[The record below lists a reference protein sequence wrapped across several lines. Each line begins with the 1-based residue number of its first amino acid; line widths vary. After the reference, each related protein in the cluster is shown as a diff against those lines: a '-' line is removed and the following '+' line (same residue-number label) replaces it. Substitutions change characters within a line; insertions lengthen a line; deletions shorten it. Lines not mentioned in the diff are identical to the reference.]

1 MIIRDYDT
9 LFRDKEFII
18 RLARGLNDAPE
29 AEQIRIMVFMMEQGF
44 RNEFDEMDPTA
55 IHLLVMDRY
64 VPIATGRI
72 YQKPDAE
79 KTAIIGR
86 IAVVQSRPRPFDRD
100 ACLAGA
106 VEAIERVAQ
115 ERPSDLVVLPELLI
129 PGYPHGLTFGFVVG
143 AREPGSR
150 ELWKRYYDGSVVVGG
165 PECQALADAA
175 RRTGAWVSVGVCSVK

>member
-79 KTAIIGR
+79 KTAILGR
-86 IAVVQSRPRPFDRD
+86 IAVVQSRRHEGLGSLVIRELESYAKDKGFER
-100 ACLAGA
+100 
-106 VEAIERVAQ
+106 IELSAQ
-115 ERPSDLVVLPELLI
+115 ERVKDFYRSL
-129 PGYPHGLTFGFVVG
+129 GYVQEGGI
-143 AREPGSR
+143 
-150 ELWKRYYDGSVVVGG
+150 YYDEYC
-165 PECQALADAA
+165 PHIMMRKIL
-175 RRTGAWVSVGVCSVK
+175 KP